1 MQDRVDEM
9 LYRYWLFRGKGLGNR
24 AKIELI
30 GIFQYASE
38 IYIAT
43 DRELQLRGLLK
54 PKQIEAIKSMR
65 ETIKL
70 DDYYKLE
77 EKGVRFV
84 SYEMDDYP
92 PKLRYIHNPPFALL
106 YIGKLPSENC
116 KAVAIVGARM
126 CSNYGRYL
134 AEEFSKYLAE
144 KNIQIISGLA
154 KGIDGIGQASA
165 VEAGGNTFA
174 VLGCGV
180 DICYPSENRRI
191 YEKIKTSGG
200 IISEFDIGTEPLP
213 NYFPARNRIIS
224 GLSDAILVI
233 EAKEKS
239 GSLITV
245 DFALEQGKDV
255 YAIPGRIVD
264 SLSYGC
270 NYLIKQG
277 AQIVISPKDL
287 YSELCPFVKKKDE
300 TQLRIEIHSEV
311 ETRLLDILDD
321 VPKTVDEIREA
332 YNTNYDEKTTNVE
345 IITLLTKLVLREEV
359 SQISGNLFLRRYSS
373 KNIMFV

>member
-1 MQDRVDEM
+1 M